1 MRRSARFH
9 SCPYFWNR
17 RLSLCLQL
25 PTSPAFRFYQ
35 NYSIVVAAPVPH
47 RRFVRFEELDRFYV
61 YDVNSSKG
69 LRPALTRSIDV
80 YSDIPRVLD
89 ATASSLLQPLRL
101 QATNQIVGTTRHSDF
116 LDFFL
121 CYRVWTVPVIGP
133 STLTTSRAAPER
145 NEQND
150 EWPARQR
157 RRLTHDSAI
166 ETVQSEDKQKTGD
179 FASSS
184 FLDACSCSCR
194 GDGTHQ
200 NCRPRSCYGVA
211 TLAESTT
218 GTELPPRV

>member
-1 MRRSARFH
+1 MDEAERSF
-9 SCPYFWNR
+9 SLCPYFWNR
-17 RLSLCLQL
+17 RLRLCLQL

-101 QATNQIVGTTRHSDF
+101 QAANQIVGTTRHSDF

-121 CYRVWTVPVIGP
+121 CYRVWTVPAIGP

-166 ETVQSEDKQKTGD
+166 ETVQSEDK
-179 FASSS
+179 
-184 FLDACSCSCR
+184 
-194 GDGTHQ
+194 
-200 NCRPRSCYGVA
+200 
-211 TLAESTT
+211 
-218 GTELPPRV
+218 